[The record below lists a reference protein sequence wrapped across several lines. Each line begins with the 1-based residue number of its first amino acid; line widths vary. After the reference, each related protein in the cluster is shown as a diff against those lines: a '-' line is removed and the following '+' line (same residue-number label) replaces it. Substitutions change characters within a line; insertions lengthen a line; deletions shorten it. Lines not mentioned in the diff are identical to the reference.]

1 MNKRLLFVLFLFT
14 INLNLAVWAQQLP
27 VIIIVNNTGST
38 IHSIYVSP
46 ANSDVW
52 GQDILRGGT
61 LQKSSYIYGLPGPLS
76 GERVYDI
83 MLKNNEGGQFVKW
96 DIQISDNMQIV
107 FTADDLDKGE
117 KPETKGLIQQASHTT
132 ASVAPAVQAVPAAGA
147 SASRINDGGINTV
160 RNAIVKAAQ
169 RYLGARYVYGS
180 QSPPEKF
187 DCSGL
192 VNQAYKEGANIA
204 IPRSTTE
211 IWAKGRRISKADL
224 APGDIIVFS
233 ENSITPSHVAIY
245 VDETYMIHSVSI
257 GSPTGVIQNRQSDG
271 SWPRKVIGYVTF
283 VGVQAAASVSARE
296 PAVTEFP
303 VLAASF
309 INRST
314 EALAVQAGTGMN
326 FVVTN
331 GTGAD
336 GNFDIF
342 FYKPGN
348 LIVNGETE
356 TIFIANGASRASRA
370 FFFAEKGQY
379 RLEITSRTDNRTL
392 LECIF
397 NVEE

>member
-1 MNKRLLFVLFLFT
+1 MKKSLLFVWFFFA
-14 INLNLAVWAQQLP
+14 INLAAFAQQLP
-27 VIIIVNNTGST
+27 VIIIVNNTDFT
-38 IHSIYVSP
+38 IHSIYLSP
-46 ANSDVW
+46 ASSASW

-61 LQKSSYIYGLPGPLS
+61 LQRSSYICELSSPLS
-76 GERVYDI
+76 RESVYDI
-83 MLKNNEGGQFVKW
+83 MLRNNEGIQFIKW
-96 DIQISDNMQIV
+96 DIQVSDNMQIV
-107 FTADDLDKGE
+107 FTANDLVREDNPEAKGVF
-117 KPETKGLIQQASHTT
+117 Q
-132 ASVAPAVQAVPAAGA
+132 VVPVAGA
-147 SASRINDGGINTV
+147 SANSKSVSSVNSGGINV
-160 RNAIVKAAQ
+160 IRSAIVKAAQ

-180 QSPPEKF
+180 QSPPDKF

-211 IWAKGRRISKADL
+211 IWAKGKKISKADL

-233 ENSITPSHVAIY
+233 ENNTTPSHVAIY

-257 GSPTGVIQNRQSDG
+257 GSPTGVIQNKQSDG

-283 VGVQAAASVSARE
+283 MGVQDAVSASARE
-296 PAVTEFP
+296 PIVTEFP

-309 INRST
+309 LNRS
-314 EALAVQAGTGMN
+314 ADVLAAQAGTGMS

-336 GNFDIF
+336 SDFEIL
-342 FYKPGN
+342 FYKAGN
-348 LIVNGETE
+348 LKANGEKE
-356 TIFIANGASRASRA
+356 ALSIANGASKASRA

-379 RLEITSRTDNRTL
+379 RLEITTRKENKTL
-392 LECIF
+392 LEYTF

>member
-1 MNKRLLFVLFLFT
+1 MNKRQLLVLFLFA
-14 INLNLAVWAQQLP
+14 INFAAFTQQLP
-27 VIIIVNNTGST
+27 VIIIVNNTGLT

-46 ANSDVW
+46 ASSDTW

-83 MLKNNEGGQFVKW
+83 MLKNNEGGQFIKW
-96 DIQISDNMQIV
+96 DVQISDNMQIV
-107 FTADDLDKGE
+107 FTADDLNKGE
-117 KPETKGLIQQASHTT
+117 KPETKGLVQQVSQPA
-132 ASVAPAVQAVPAAGA
+132 ARVAPAAPAT
-147 SASRINDGGINTV
+147 GINAA
-160 RNAIVKAAQ
+160 RSAIVKAAQ
-169 RYLGARYVYGS
+169 SYLGARYVYGS

-204 IPRSTTE
+204 IPRSTSE
-211 IWAKGRRISKADL
+211 IWAKGKRISKADL

-233 ENSITPSHVAIY
+233 ENKLTPSHVAIY

-257 GSPTGVIQNRQSDG
+257 GSPTGVIQNRQTDG

-283 VGVQAAASVSARE
+283 VGVQAAASINARE

-303 VLAASF
+303 VLAAPF
-309 INRST
+309 LNRNT
-314 EALAVQAGTGMN
+314 EVLAVQAGTEMS

-331 GTGAD
+331 GIGTD
-336 GNFDIF
+336 SNFDIF
-342 FYKPGN
+342 FYKVAN
-348 LIVNGETE
+348 IRANSETE
-356 TIFIANGASRASRA
+356 TLFIANGASRASKT
-370 FFFAEKGQY
+370 FSFAERGQY
-379 RLEITSRTDNRTL
+379 RLEIASRADKNAF
-392 LECIF
+392 LEYTF

>member
-1 MNKRLLFVLFLFT
+1 MKKPFVSALFLFSVSIAAT
-14 INLNLAVWAQQLP
+14 AQQLP
-27 VIIIVNNTGST
+27 IIIIVNNTGFT
-38 IHSIYVSP
+38 INSIYISP
-46 ANSDVW
+46 ANSDAW

-61 LQKSSYIYGLPGPLS
+61 LQKSSYIHELPSPLS
-76 GERVYDI
+76 RESVYDI
-83 MLKNNEGGQFVKW
+83 MLKNNEGQEFIKW
-96 DIQISDNMQIV
+96 DARISDNAQII
-107 FTADDLDKGE
+107 FTTDDLAKRED
-117 KPETKGLIQQASHTT
+117 P
-132 ASVAPAVQAVPAAGA
+132 APAANTRVLVQGA
-147 SASRINDGGINTV
+147 SQSSATAASSAVGINTV
-160 RNAIVKAAQ
+160 RRAIVSTAQ

-204 IPRSTTE
+204 IPRSTSE

-257 GSPTGVIQNRQSDG
+257 GNPTGVVQARQSDG
-271 SWPRKVIGYVTF
+271 SWPRKIMGYVTF
-283 VGVQAAASVSARE
+283 VGVQTAASASARE

-309 INRST
+309 LNRST
-314 EALAVQAGTGMN
+314 EAIPVQAGTGMS
-326 FVVTN
+326 FVITN

-336 GNFDIF
+336 GNFDVS
-342 FYKPGN
+342 FYKAGSLRAN
-348 LIVNGETE
+348 SEKETLS
-356 TIFIANGASRASRA
+356 IANKTSKASRA
-370 FFFAEKGQY
+370 FFFAERGQY
-379 RLEITSRTDNRTL
+379 RLEIASRADNRTL
-392 LECIF
+392 LDYTF